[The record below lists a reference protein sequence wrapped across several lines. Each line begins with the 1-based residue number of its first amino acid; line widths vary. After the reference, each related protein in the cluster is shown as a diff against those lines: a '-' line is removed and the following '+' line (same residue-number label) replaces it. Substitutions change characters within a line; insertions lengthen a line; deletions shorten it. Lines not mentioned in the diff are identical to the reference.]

1 MTALLDVNMLIALLD
16 AAHVHHAR
24 AKAWLMSQQDLSW
37 ASCPITQNGFIRTIS
52 QSSYP
57 GAVSTNQAFS
67 VLGNATR
74 SPHHR
79 FWPDDVSLLDSSLIA
94 AHLVH
99 GSKQVTDIYLL
110 ALAVKHNGC
119 LVALDRAIPL
129 SSVQGAEPRHLVL
142 L

>member
-1 MTALLDVNMLIALLD
+1 LTALLDVNMLIALLD

-24 AKAWLMSQQDLSW
+24 AKAWLIAQPDPVW
-37 ASCPITQNGFIRTIS
+37 ASCPITQNGFIRIIS
-52 QSSYP
+52 QSAYP
-57 GAVSTNQAFS
+57 GSISTSQAFS

-79 FWPDDVSLLDSSLIA
+79 FWADDVSLLDSSLIDPT
-94 AHLVH
+94 LVH
-99 GSKQVTDIYLL
+99 GPKQVTDTYLL
-110 ALAVKHNGC
+110 ALAVKNNGR

-129 SSVQGAEPRHLVL
+129 QSVRGAEPRHLIL